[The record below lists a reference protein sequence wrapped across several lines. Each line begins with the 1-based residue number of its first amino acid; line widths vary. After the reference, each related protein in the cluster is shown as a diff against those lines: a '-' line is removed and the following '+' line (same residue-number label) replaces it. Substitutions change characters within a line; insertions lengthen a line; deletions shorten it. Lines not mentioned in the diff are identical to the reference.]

1 MFQNLR
7 IAPLFGRVTFD
18 ILNTDLAIVNSIRRT
33 ILSDIPTIGFIGEGE
48 TTIDI
53 IKNTGPLHNEIMA
66 HRVGMIPL
74 HMTEEEIDGFQ
85 EGLYEF
91 TLSVE
96 NKKDVTIDVTTHDF
110 KGTRDDKMLTEK
122 ELRTIFPANKISNSP
137 VLITRLRSSELLNLI
152 ARPVKSTA
160 KNHASF
166 SSVSMCSF
174 LFIQDPV
181 EAEKA
186 DGILNKER
194 AYIKNEYNE
203 PIAIEFSFEIEN
215 GGAMKEIEA
224 ARYIFVKAL
233 DSIIG
238 KLDKA
243 IQHEEEYV
251 VCKEIENGFE
261 FTFENEDDTL
271 GNLLQSLMF
280 NRHVREGQMFQ
291 DTKISYVGYICPH
304 PLDPTMLLRVMFE
317 DKTIKRDVSFAWSLL
332 MDNCSWIRTTMTGVS
347 NEWLRFIQMNQETKK
362 GKVEEKEKEKIK
374 TKKEAPVKKA

>member
-362 GKVEEKEKEKIK
+362 GKVEEKEKIK

>member
-243 IQHEEEYV
+243 IQHEEDYV

>member
-1 MFQNLR
+1 MFHNLR

-48 TTIDI
+48 PTIEI
-53 IKNTGPLHNEIMA
+53 IKNTGPLHNEIMT
-66 HRVGMIPL
+66 HRIGMIPL
-74 HMTEEEIDGFQ
+74 HMTEEDIDGFQ

-91 TLSVE
+91 SLSVE
-96 NKKDVTIDVTTHDF
+96 NKKDTTIDVTTHDF
-110 KGTRDDKMLTEK
+110 IGTRDGKALTEK

-137 VLITRLRSSELLNLI
+137 ILITRLRSGESLSLV

-174 LFIQDPV
+174 RFLQDPV

-194 AYIKNEYNE
+194 AYIRNEYNE
-203 PIAIEFSFEIEN
+203 PTAIEFSYEIEN

-233 DSIIG
+233 DNIIG
-238 KLDKA
+238 KLDKS
-243 IQHEEEYV
+243 IQHEDDYV
-251 VCKEIENGFE
+251 VCKEMENGFE

-280 NRHVREGQMFQ
+280 NRHVREGQLFQ
-291 DTKISYVGYICPH
+291 DTKISYVGYVCPH
-304 PLDPTMLLRVMFE
+304 PLDPTMILRVMFE
-317 DKTIKRDVSFAWSLL
+317 DKTIKRDMSFAWSLL
-332 MDNCSWIRTTMTGVS
+332 MDNCSWIRSTITGIT
-347 NEWLRFIQMNQETKK
+347 NEWLRFIQMNQEAETKTKK
-362 GKVEEKEKEKIK
+362 GKAEEKPK
-374 TKKEAPVKKA
+374 TKKEVPVKKA

>member
-1 MFQNLR
+1 
-7 IAPLFGRVTFD
+7 
-18 ILNTDLAIVNSIRRT
+18 
-33 ILSDIPTIGFIGEGE
+33 
-48 TTIDI
+48 
-53 IKNTGPLHNEIMA
+53 
-66 HRVGMIPL
+66 
-74 HMTEEEIDGFQ
+74 
-85 EGLYEF
+85 
-91 TLSVE
+91 
-96 NKKDVTIDVTTHDF
+96 
-110 KGTRDDKMLTEK
+110 
-122 ELRTIFPANKISNSP
+122 
-137 VLITRLRSSELLNLI
+137 
-152 ARPVKSTA
+152 
-160 KNHASF
+160 
-166 SSVSMCSF
+166 MCSF